1 MGPIFKSF
9 VSGFGSGDYVSKSE
23 ATDVISDIEGRWVRY
38 DLGGK
43 AEEHL
48 DSKEFRTEWN

>member
-48 DSKEFRTEWN
+48 DSKEFRTE